1 MSDERDAASGATR
14 IADADRERL
23 AAELGRH
30 YVEGRLDADAL
41 DERLDA
47 VYRAESLAQADLS
60 LADLPPLDPSP
71 ARTQRHFWGRRH
83 GEARR
88 AQPGWRPTTERFRD
102 PSTQRLMRVWIDPG
116 DASRHYVPEDGRS

>member
-1 MSDERDAASGATR
+1 MADERDARAGATR

-30 YVEGRLDADAL
+30 YVEGRLDAYAL

-47 VYRAESLAQADLS
+47 VYQAETLAQADAS
-60 LADLPPLDPSP
+60 LADLPPLPP
-71 ARTQRHFWGRRH
+71 APAETGRHLWGRRH
-83 GEARR
+83 GEADI
-88 AQPGWRPTTERFRD
+88 AEPGWRPTTERFRD

-116 DASRHYVPEDGRS
+116 DASRHYVPEDGR

>member
-1 MSDERDAASGATR
+1 MADEHDALAGATR

-30 YVEGRLDADAL
+30 YVDGRLDATAL

-47 VYRAESLAQADLS
+47 VYRAATLAQADAS
-60 LADLPPLDPSP
+60 LAGLPPLAPAP
-71 ARTQRHFWGRRH
+71 ARTRRRLWGRRH

-88 AQPGWRPTTERFRD
+88 AGPGWRPTTERFRD
-102 PSTQRLMRVWIDPG
+102 PSSQRLMRVWIDPG
-116 DASRHYVPEDGRS
+116 DASRHYVPEDGG